1 MMLRN
6 ALQALQT
13 IDVECEIVRSSMS
26 PIRLVDALISP
37 SAMTHLQA
45 VSPKATRG
53 ALALVEDIA
62 RRKGPRIVN
71 DVKSENDPLNTS
83 CFPLSDAVTIFVHSS
98 RVAVHV
104 QRSASERTNL
114 SNHHVVILRDLA
126 YSSGKIYLSPLSES
140 ITRGQ
145 CEAYCDCSAFAFHS
159 STESLCKHIVV
170 AAIAVT
176 LQLAPIKS
184 VAEDEF
190 LQKIGDVS

>member
-1 MMLRN
+1 MLRN

-13 IDVECEIVRSSMS
+13 IDIECQIATPSMS
-26 PIRLVDALISP
+26 PIRLVDALIGP
-37 SAMTHLQA
+37 SAMTHLHG

-53 ALALVEDIA
+53 ALALVEDFA

-71 DVKSENDPLNTS
+71 DVKSETDSLTTP
-83 CFPLSDAVTIFVHSS
+83 CFPLSDAVTIFVHNSH
-98 RVAVHV
+98 VAVHI
-104 QRSASERTNL
+104 QRSPSERTNS

-126 YSSGKIYLSPLSES
+126 YSSGKIHLSPLSES

-145 CEAYCDCSAFAFHS
+145 SEAYCNCSAFAFHS
-159 STESLCKHIVV
+159 SAEPFCKHIVV

-184 VAEDEF
+184 IAEDEF